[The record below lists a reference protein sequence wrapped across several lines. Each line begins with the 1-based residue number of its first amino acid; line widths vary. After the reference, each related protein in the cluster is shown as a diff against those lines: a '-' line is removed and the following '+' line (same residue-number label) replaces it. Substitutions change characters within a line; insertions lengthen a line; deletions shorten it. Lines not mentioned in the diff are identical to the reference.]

1 MSQSNQSTGVR
12 SYLNG
17 YSAHVQQQVQDLL
30 ETEKSQSWLLNK
42 YPHAHTLNGTR
53 GLYDYAM
60 GIKNDCMRSSP
71 PISKVIYDD
80 KIHVI
85 NNALGLHT
93 FVSRKQGNKLKAKN
107 EIRIAALF
115 RNLPEPLLKMIV
127 VHELAHLKEKDHSK
141 AFYKLCCYMEPDYH
155 QLEFDLRVYLSHR
168 DRFGD
173 LWV

>member
-1 MSQSNQSTGVR
+1 MSNEKQSHSMK

-17 YSAHVQQQVQDLL
+17 YSVHIQEQVQGLL
-30 ETEKSQSWLLNK
+30 DAEKSEAWLLKK
-42 YPHAHTLNGTR
+42 YPTAHTLNGER
-53 GLYDYAM
+53 GLYDFAM
-60 GIKNDCMRSSP
+60 EIKNDCMRSSP
-71 PISKVIYDD
+71 PVSKVIYDD

-93 FVSRKQGNKLKAKN
+93 YVSRKQGNKLKAKN
-107 EIRIAALF
+107 EIRIASVF
-115 RNLPEPLLKMIV
+115 RQMPEPLLKMIV

-173 LWV
+173 LWC